1 MSQKHKAFL
10 NLMYSAW
17 WLKTAISQELK
28 QVGLTQEQYNVL
40 RILKGKHPENMCI
53 RDIGSRMIEPSSN
66 VPRIIDR
73 LVTKDLVSRSNS
85 IEDKRETIIGLTD
98 KGLTILV
105 AASEHLNQKLDN
117 AISMNEED
125 AAELNTLLEKLRS
138 E

>member
-1 MSQKHKAFL
+1 
-10 NLMYSAW
+10 MYSAW